1 MIFDKLYN
9 TLMEGLMDD
18 FGFDMNTFIKKNSDN
33 LSRDRDSYMAKQ
45 EADRQAAEGK
55 RQAFA
60 QKLADPTSYSSNR
73 NFTQQLKNDYR
84 NQINALKA
92 QYKDVQHSDE
102 DFEMYRDRRNMLVK
116 AITSTSESL
125 LRKDAEQRN
134 IEASGTPSD
143 EWYKGEDQLGSAT
156 SLQNDLEKIYD
167 DLIELETAYASGD
180 TRLLRRICLGKTS
193 L

>member
-1 MIFDKLYN
+1 MRFDKLCN

-18 FGFDMNTFIKKNSDN
+18 FGFDTDAWVKKNLGN
-33 LSRDRDSYMAKQ
+33 LSKDRDAYMAKQ

-60 QKLADPTSYSSNR
+60 QKLANPASYTSNR
-73 NFTQQLKNDYR
+73 DFAQKLKNDYR

-92 QYKDVQHSDE
+92 QYKDVQHTDE
-102 DFEMYRDRRNMLVK
+102 EFEMYRDHRNMLTK
-116 AITSTSESL
+116 AIVTTSESL
-125 LRKDAEQRN
+125 SRKDGEQRN
-134 IEASGTPSD
+134 READGTPSD

-156 SLQNDLEKIYD
+156 WLQNDLEKLYD